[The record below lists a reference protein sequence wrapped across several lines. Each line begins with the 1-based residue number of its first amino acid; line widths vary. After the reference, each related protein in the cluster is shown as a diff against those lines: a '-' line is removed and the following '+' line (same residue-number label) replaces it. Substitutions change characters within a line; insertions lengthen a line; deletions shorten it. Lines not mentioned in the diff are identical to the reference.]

1 MTSARTLPP
10 KVDRR
15 SWYQTVAGKLVAAF
29 VLTALLTVI
38 ATWVALVQF
47 QNIDSV
53 MARLTG
59 RSMPA
64 VRYAL
69 AVESSA
75 KAIAASGAQL
85 ADATTEVQ
93 RFNEMSEATDRI
105 GRLWSAL
112 AQLRAVSAGTEV
124 TRLQTLIAGI
134 DSRLGEL
141 DRIIQAKIYTVSQ
154 RTRLRARIRP
164 AMETLAGSLGPFVA
178 QEATVAAA
186 TELRAQAYM
195 AADFLHQALSVPRAA
210 RLRPLQE
217 QFEAARERI
226 AGAVDPL
233 SAQAGDPQAGA
244 ALQAAVQSFGELGNP
259 AAGVF
264 ALRARELEQQAS
276 ADELQS
282 GLRKLAAD
290 LEAEVNALVA
300 TAEEEAASATQLT
313 ASALESS
320 RYWLIALA
328 AASLVA
334 ALLIGWLFVVRYV
347 VARLRHLTASMT
359 AVAGGKLDADI
370 PAAGADELGDMSR
383 ALAVFRDNAREIHH
397 AREEAERARFE
408 AEAASRTKSAF
419 LANMSHELRTPL
431 NAIIGYSEILREDAV
446 DRGDGASEGDLAKI
460 EAAGKHLLGLIN
472 DILDLSKIEAGRMD
486 LHFEDVDL
494 VKLVADVRALVAP
507 LMAGNGNR
515 LDIHVP
521 DDIGSMRVDLVKLK
535 QSLINLLS
543 NAAKFTRNGTVTL
556 TVARREAGGRAM
568 FDFAVKDSGI
578 GMSQEQIG
586 RLFQAFTQ
594 ADSSTTR
601 NFGGTGLGLTI
612 TRHFCTMLGGTIEVA
627 STPGEGSVFTIRL
640 PDGGGRAEAPAAP
653 DDAPAASGSA
663 SGRRVLIVD
672 DDPAVHDVLRM
683 TLTKEGYRLLHA
695 YDGEEALEIARTQD
709 PDVVTLDVMMPS
721 VDGWSVLTR
730 FKSDPKL
737 AHIPVIMLTIID
749 DRTLGYSLGAAEYM
763 TKPVDRPRLIELL
776 RRFSAR
782 AQGQTVLVV
791 DDDPDV
797 REIVRSTV
805 EKTGIRI
812 AEAENGKAA
821 LDWLANNRAPALVLL
836 DLMMPV
842 MDGFEFLERV
852 QADAATRHIPIV
864 VLTAKDLTD
873 AERRLINER
882 TLLVLTK
889 GAQPMSSLGPALAT
903 IVRQVSEAAE

>member
-1 MTSARTLPP
+1 M
-10 KVDRR
+10 
-15 SWYQTVAGKLVAAF
+15 
-29 VLTALLTVI
+29 
-38 ATWVALVQF
+38 
-47 QNIDSV
+47 
-53 MARLTG
+53 
-59 RSMPA
+59 
-64 VRYAL
+64 
-69 AVESSA
+69 
-75 KAIAASGAQL
+75 
-85 ADATTEVQ
+85 
-93 RFNEMSEATDRI
+93 
-105 GRLWSAL
+105 
-112 AQLRAVSAGTEV
+112 
-124 TRLQTLIAGI
+124 
-134 DSRLGEL
+134 
-141 DRIIQAKIYTVSQ
+141 
-154 RTRLRARIRP
+154 
-164 AMETLAGSLGPFVA
+164 
-178 QEATVAAA
+178 
-186 TELRAQAYM
+186 
-195 AADFLHQALSVPRAA
+195 
-210 RLRPLQE
+210 
-217 QFEAARERI
+217 
-226 AGAVDPL
+226 
-233 SAQAGDPQAGA
+233 
-244 ALQAAVQSFGELGNP
+244 
-259 AAGVF
+259 
-264 ALRARELEQQAS
+264 
-276 ADELQS
+276 
-282 GLRKLAAD
+282 
-290 LEAEVNALVA
+290 
-300 TAEEEAASATQLT
+300 
-313 ASALESS
+313 
-320 RYWLIALA
+320 
-328 AASLVA
+328 
-334 ALLIGWLFVVRYV
+334 
-347 VARLRHLTASMT
+347 
-359 AVAGGKLDADI
+359 
-370 PAAGADELGDMSR
+370 
-383 ALAVFRDNAREIHH
+383 
-397 AREEAERARFE
+397 
-408 AEAASRTKSAF
+408 
-419 LANMSHELRTPL
+419 
-431 NAIIGYSEILREDAV
+431 
-446 DRGDGASEGDLAKI
+446 
-460 EAAGKHLLGLIN
+460 
-472 DILDLSKIEAGRMD
+472 
-486 LHFEDVDL
+486 
-494 VKLVADVRALVAP
+494 
-507 LMAGNGNR
+507 
-515 LDIHVP
+515 
-521 DDIGSMRVDLVKLK
+521 
-535 QSLINLLS
+535 
-543 NAAKFTRNGTVTL
+543 TL
-556 TVARREAGGRAM
+556 TVARSEAGGRAM

-653 DDAPAASGSA
+653 DDAPVASGSA